1 VDFPIVAM
9 GYICIYINKYKYT
22 SLNSWDSDDISWD
35 LELLRTTIN
44 MVKQGILIVV
54 TIVDNGYQSLP
65 KFISNTSRKPW

>member
-9 GYICIYINKYKYT
+9 GYICIYINKYIYT